1 MTEQNKVTISAI
13 VPVHK
18 GGEDFKQCMASLRQ
32 ATPAPDEIIVVADG
46 DTADDAQVAET
57 YGAQVMRVAVAQ
69 GPAQA
74 RNLGASKAHGD
85 ILFFVDADVAI
96 ATDALAQLVTIFAG
110 DPAVA
115 AIFGSYDDAPAAP
128 NFLSQYKNLM
138 HHYVHQTG
146 RAEASTFWSGCGA
159 VRRKVF
165 QSLGG
170 FSSDY
175 RRPCIEDIEL
185 GYRMKQAGHRIQLC
199 KQLQGKHLKR
209 WDAVSLVRTDF
220 FQRALPW
227 SDLIL
232 RDRQMINDLNLGG
245 ASRASVM
252 LVYALL
258 ATLLGALLWP
268 SFFGITAI
276 LIFLL
281 MMLNAPIYAF
291 FQQKRGLGFSMLV
304 VPWHWFYYFYSGLAL
319 MIGIVR
325 HLSRRL
331 NVTQPQAS
339 TS

>member
-1 MTEQNKVTISAI
+1 M
-13 VPVHK
+13 
-18 GGEDFKQCMASLRQ
+18 
-32 ATPAPDEIIVVADG
+32 VADG
-46 DTADDAQVAET
+46 DTADDAQVAASF
-57 YGAQVMRVAVAQ
+57 GAQVLRIPVAQ

-74 RNLGASKAHGD
+74 RNLGANHAIGE

-96 ATDALAQLVTIFAG
+96 APDALAQLATIFVA

-115 AIFGSYDDAPAAP
+115 AVFGSYDDAPAAP

-209 WDAVSLVRTDF
+209 WDAVSLVKTDF

-245 ASRASVM
+245 ASRASVV

-258 ATLLGALLWP
+258 ATLLGALVST

-319 MIGIVR
+319 MISLAR
-325 HLSRRL
+325 HWSRRL
-331 NVTQPQAS
+331 TLTQPQTS